1 MGTSPIDREWMSVA
15 SHSVGRR
22 GMVKRHAPSVRT
34 PLQTRINLLDGF
46 QLWHGSTTL
55 ATPLTVQKVLAFL
68 ALQGRTVSR
77 GYAAGVLWPATTEE
91 HAAASLRSALW
102 KSRQSGLQLTES
114 TRVDLGLTKSV
125 VVDVREMLAVVE
137 RTTHDN
143 KGGDPRDDDLLCLT
157 GDLLPGWYE
166 DWVVMERERLRLLRL
181 HALESLSRCLIADRV
196 FDRAVLAALAAVTTE
211 PLRESANRI
220 LIEAYLAEG
229 NVAEAILR
237 YLKYGS
243 LLMKELGVQPSF
255 RLSELTGGAGP

>member
-1 MGTSPIDREWMSVA
+1 MSVA

-22 GMVKRHAPSVRT
+22 GMVKRPASSVRT

-68 ALQGRTVSR
+68 ALQRRTVSR

-102 KSRQSGLQLTES
+102 KARQSGLQLTET
-114 TRVDLGLTKSV
+114 TRIDLCLAKLV

-137 RTTHDN
+137 RTTHETRS
-143 KGGDPRDDDLLCLT
+143 GDPDDDLSCLT

-181 HALESLSRCLIADRV
+181 HALEALSRRLIVDRV

-237 YLKYGS
+237 YHRYWS
-243 LLMKELGVQPSF
+243 LLMKELGVQPTF
-255 RLSELTGGAGP
+255 RLSELTDRVPAP

>member
-1 MGTSPIDREWMSVA
+1 
-15 SHSVGRR
+15 
-22 GMVKRHAPSVRT
+22 MVKRHAPSVRT